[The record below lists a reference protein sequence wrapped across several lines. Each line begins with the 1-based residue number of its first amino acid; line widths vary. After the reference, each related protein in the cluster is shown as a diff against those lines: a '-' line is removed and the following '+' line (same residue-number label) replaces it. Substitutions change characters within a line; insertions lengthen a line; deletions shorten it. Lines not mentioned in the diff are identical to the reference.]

1 MFAGRLAIALI
12 LCASFAAE
20 AEEPAAKSVASETT
34 AEAKP
39 DAATAGEF
47 KPPPGFRTRKRGD
60 AVVYCRKETELG
72 SRFAGEKC
80 YDQAGLAEL
89 KRAELERTEM
99 LERVRAC
106 GTGSCSAN

>member
-1 MFAGRLAIALI
+1 MFAARLAIAVM
-12 LCASFAAE
+12 LCVSFSGG
-20 AEEPAAKSVASETT
+20 AEEPAAKPAASRT
-34 AEAKP
+34 EAKP
-39 DAATAGEF
+39 DAATAAEF
-47 KPPPGFRTRKRGD
+47 KPPPGFRAKKRGD

-89 KRAELERTEM
+89 KRAELEHTEM
-99 LERVRAC
+99 LEKIRAC